1 MTSSLNL
8 KPETYNLPLNLKEGV
23 SLAPYTTY
31 KIGGPARFFLETA
44 DADKLAAALAWVAG
58 AKLPVFV
65 LGGGSNILVAD
76 SGFRGLVVHYVNSEH
91 RNTGTPEHQNT
102 VTVGAG
108 ALVSD
113 LLNKTLDDNLRG
125 LECMAGVPGAVG
137 GAVRG
142 NAGTFGQQIGD
153 YVIDIDVVTLA
164 GERRTVLAVDCGFTY
179 RHSSFKQ
186 TGDIIVSAR
195 LNLELGDG
203 EAGRK
208 LVAERL
214 ERRWKT
220 QPPEP
225 SAGCIFKNFRFD
237 DIDLDALKSKG
248 LDMDKF
254 AEHRK
259 LPAAYI
265 IEQAGLKG
273 TRSGDVEVSPVHG
286 NFLVNHGSGTAAD
299 VDALIAKIKET
310 VLNKYGLKL
319 QEEVQRVGF

>member
-1 MTSSLNL
+1 
-8 KPETYNLPLNLKEGV
+8 
-23 SLAPYTTY
+23 
-31 KIGGPARFFLETA
+31 
-44 DADKLAAALAWVAG
+44 LAWVA
-58 AKLPVFV
+58 AEKLPVFV
-65 LGGGSNILVAD
+65 LGGGSNILVSD
-76 SGFRGLVVHYVNSEH
+76 NGFGGLVVHWVNAEIGTKNKEQRTQEFGTSELQNV
-91 RNTGTPEHQNT
+91 RTDAGTSMFRSSETTDVLNF

-108 ALVSD
+108 ALVGD
-113 LLNKTLDDNLRG
+113 LLEQALAANLIG
-125 LECMAGVPGAVG
+125 LESMAGVPGAVG

-153 YVIDIDVVTLA
+153 YVVDVDVVTLA
-164 GERRTVLAVDCGFTY
+164 GERRTVPAVDCGFSY
-179 RHSSFKQ
+179 RHSAFKQ

-195 LNLELGDG
+195 LNLESGDG
-203 EAGRK
+203 EAGRR

-225 SAGCIFKNFRFD
+225 SAGCIFKNFRFED
-237 DIDLDALKSKG
+237 VDLDALKSKG

-254 AEHRK
+254 APHRK
-259 LPAAYI
+259 LPAAYV

-273 TRSGDVEVSPVHG
+273 TRSGDIEVSPMHG

-299 VDALIAKIKET
+299 VVALIAKIKET
-310 VLNKYGLKL
+310 VLNKYGLYL